1 MSREADAEQLSEG
14 PVGRELRSPSRA
26 RKLGQ
31 RAFNGAK
38 KRTGAGFVRLRQHEN
53 ARVAAATKKTE
64 ETVSKGVDLASRST
78 QTVLNAAQSQ
88 LGLDDLVAT
97 LTENLE
103 ASLLVIASQQDRIE
117 HLEMRL
123 ERLEQGRGSIG

>member
-14 PVGRELRSPSRA
+14 LAGREHRSSSRV

-31 RAFNGAK
+31 RALSGAK
-38 KRTGAGFVRLRQHEN
+38 KRTGAGIVRLRQHEN

-64 ETVSKGVDLASRST
+64 ETVSKGVDLANRST
-78 QTVLNAAQSQ
+78 QTVLHVAQSQ

-123 ERLEQGRGSIG
+123 ERLEQGRDSAD